1 MKNFEYTN
9 YAINKANSDAIVYRF
24 ANGDVKEITVDDF
37 GGDELAFRTWKAFSD
52 NNYHEEDNHTRSVCR
67 KDISLEA
74 VEEVDLGCSESC
86 LDTFIKTEDDD
97 ALREGVEELLSILS
111 PQQRKRLLL
120 YVIEGMKKQDIAVV
134 EGCSPA
140 AVGQS
145 ISSAMEKIK
154 KYFEKN
160 KKMPLEIA
168 SKMAVS
174 ERVSYYRAWA
184 ESHKSE
190 DDNSD
195 SIMTTE

>member
-37 GGDELAFRTWKAFSD
+37 GGDELAFRTWKSFSD
-52 NNYHEEDNHTRSVCR
+52 NNYHEEDNHTRSICR

-86 LDTFIKTEDDD
+86 LDTILKSEDEKE
-97 ALREGVEELLSILS
+97 LSEGVGELLAGLS
-111 PQQRKRLLL
+111 EKQRRRIIMFAVYNMSQEEIALA
-120 YVIEGMKKQDIAVV
+120 EGCYQSSVSESLQAAKKKMKKI
-134 EGCSPA
+134 
-140 AVGQS
+140 
-145 ISSAMEKIK
+145 
-154 KYFEKN
+154 FEKSL
-160 KKMPLEIA
+160 KTPDKIA

-190 DDNSD
+190 DNNSD
-195 SIMTTE
+195 SILTTE

>member
-52 NNYHEEDNHTRSVCR
+52 NNYHEEDNHTRSVSR

-74 VEEVDLGCSESC
+74 VEEVDLGCSEDC
-86 LDTFIKTEDDD
+86 LDTLISSEE
-97 ALREGVEELLSILS
+97 AAELCEGVEELLSVLS
-111 PQQRKRLLL
+111 EKQRRRLYLA
-120 YVIEGMKKQDIAVV
+120 VIKGMNQNDIARL
-134 EGCSPA
+134 EGCNQQMISK
-140 AVGQS
+140 S
-145 ISSAMEKIK
+145 IKSAKTKIK
-154 KYFEKN
+154 KYFEISLKTGS
-160 KKMPLEIA
+160 KSA

-174 ERVSYYRAWA
+174 ERVNFYRAWN
-184 ESHKSE
+184 ESHKPE

-195 SIMTTE
+195 SILTTE